1 MSRINDFVILSKKSH
16 KRGYPLLQDFC
27 FQTTKSLILL
37 ILLNFYVK
45 NVLYHCC
52 TKAEDTYIRFLK
64 IWKGCGRPR
73 PLHVL
78 RKLMYEFLFWM
89 DQTDPSH

>member
-37 ILLNFYVK
+37 IFHNF
-45 NVLYHCC
+45 
-52 TKAEDTYIRFLK
+52 
-64 IWKGCGRPR
+64 
-73 PLHVL
+73 L
-78 RKLMYEFLFWM
+78 RKTFYTIEVLMPRISLGHPPGFI
-89 DQTDPSH
+89 PSFYAKLREIWGRSTQPLLAP